1 MRHAK
6 DNPQSNE
13 IPAGIKEQDL
23 AEVISKSGYPLQT
36 VISNQLKKLSF
47 LIEEEWTYIDSESE
61 QEKERNLDI
70 LASKALWDYERKS
83 RPAHYPPASKL
94 THRV

>member
-6 DNPQSNE
+6 DNPKSNE
-13 IPAGIKEQDL
+13 IPAGIKEEDL
-23 AEVISKSGYPLQT
+23 AEVISRSGYPLQT

-47 LIEEEWTYIDSESE
+47 LIEEEWAYIDSESK

-70 LASKALWDYERKS
+70 LASKALWDYERTEGQPLS
-83 RPAHYPPASKL
+83 ARI
-94 THRV
+94 